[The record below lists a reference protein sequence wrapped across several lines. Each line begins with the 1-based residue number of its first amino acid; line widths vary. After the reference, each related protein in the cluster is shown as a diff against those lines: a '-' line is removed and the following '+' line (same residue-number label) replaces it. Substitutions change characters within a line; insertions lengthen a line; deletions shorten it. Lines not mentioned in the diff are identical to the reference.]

1 MTNALKESLA
11 NAVLLL
17 NEALETSQNSDI
29 QIGNEFISREYAE
42 EMKAEFELFLN
53 NEVQMN
59 KKLFKII
66 PIQLTFEKN
75 NFWRDLQI
83 LINEEYIKSL

>member
-17 NEALETSQNSDI
+17 NEALETSQNSGI

>member
-53 NEVQMN
+53 NEVKMN

-83 LINEEYIKSL
+83 LLNEEYIKGL

>member
-1 MTNALKESLA
+1 MTNALKEGLA

-42 EMKAEFELFLN
+42 EMKVEFELFLN